1 MMQHGHYSAILGE
14 GLKGLG
20 LRFSFYD
27 RTVVA
32 SLYKHNINLYQ
43 LCLQTVR
50 GGRSE
55 GGEGNTYVKGVALK
69 TGVLTFFK
77 V

>member
-1 MMQHGHYSAILGE
+1 MKWYISMTIL
-14 GLKGLG
+14 
-20 LRFSFYD
+20 
-27 RTVVA
+27 
-32 SLYKHNINLYQ
+32 HNNINLYQ

-69 TGVLTFFK
+69 TGVLTFFN

>member
-1 MMQHGHYSAILGE
+1 MNTAAKEQHTSI
-14 GLKGLG
+14 
-20 LRFSFYD
+20 
-27 RTVVA
+27 VVYKQKY
-32 SLYKHNINLYQ
+32 LYGTDNRQQIPDNINLFQ

-55 GGEGNTYVKGVALK
+55 GGEGNTSVKGVALK
-69 TGVLTFFK
+69 TGVLTFFN